1 MYIPF
6 NHYWIKSDGSI
17 YSSRA
22 NAMISKDDAEYLAW
36 RQFNTPTP
44 WPKSDRGAET
54 DAALADVLSPYGI
67 ILNIK

>member
-1 MYIPF
+1 
-6 NHYWIKSDGSI
+6 
-17 YSSRA
+17 
-22 NAMISKDDAEYLAW
+22 MISKDDADYLAW

-54 DAALADVLSPYGI
+54 VDALADVLSPYGI